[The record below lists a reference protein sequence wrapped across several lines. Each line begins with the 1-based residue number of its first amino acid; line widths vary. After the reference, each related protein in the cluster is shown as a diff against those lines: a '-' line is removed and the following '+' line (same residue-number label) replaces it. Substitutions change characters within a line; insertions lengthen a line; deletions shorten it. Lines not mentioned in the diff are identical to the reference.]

1 MMIGRIAPLMEHGTV
16 REEKE
21 RRPSRAVR
29 FGAFQVNSA
38 ARELRKNGVLVHLR
52 PQLFHILSMLLDKPG
67 EIVTR
72 EEMRRRLWGPGTFV
86 DFEHNLNSA
95 IKKVRTALGDSR
107 QTPRYIET
115 IPRVGYRFIAP
126 VETAGEQ
133 TRGER

>member
-1 MMIGRIAPLMEHGTV
+1 MKHGTV

-21 RRPSRAVR
+21 PRQDRALR
-29 FGAFQVNSA
+29 FGAFQVNPA
-38 ARELRKNGVLVHLR
+38 ARELRKDGVLIHLP

-72 EEMRRRLWGPGTFV
+72 EEIRQRLWAPGTFV

-95 IKKVRTALGDSR
+95 MKKVRTALGDSG

-115 IPRVGYRFIAP
+115 IPRVGYCFIAP
-126 VETAGEQ
+126 VETEGEQ
-133 TRGER
+133 KTE